1 MCPASKKK
9 KFPDGVKELG
19 KMQQA
24 LVGFC
29 QAQERLERA
38 RKAVKDE
45 RSEARSAQQ
54 ASREMLIESMQRAGV
69 KAVRIPADGE
79 GRARYARLVAAPAKY
94 VPLESVDQILELL
107 RGVGTLVSSLPEADI
122 PDEVHR
128 HFLERA
134 RAAENP
140 APRLRIV
147 RTLPP
152 AEEAASARCAGEP
165 ARLAQTFAA
174 ASDRTATLA
183 SGLRPLQ
190 ATLRTAEAAA
200 RPHVERSAAPP
211 RLVSSDADGGETVL
225 RVQVRGAAPGRARA
239 LGVRKVGA
247 MVRAAALVAALSRA
261 PGADF
266 ETALRERLAP
276 MLESV
281 ARQAA
286 APEQAPRAGRLQ
298 IVRERAPR

>member
-1 MCPASKKK
+1 M
-9 KFPDGVKELG
+9 
-19 KMQQA
+19 
-24 LVGFC
+24 
-29 QAQERLERA
+29 
-38 RKAVKDE
+38 
-45 RSEARSAQQ
+45 
-54 ASREMLIESMQRAGV
+54 
-69 KAVRIPADGE
+69 
-79 GRARYARLVAAPAKY
+79 
-94 VPLESVDQILELL
+94 
-107 RGVGTLVSSLPEADI
+107 
-122 PDEVHR
+122 
-128 HFLERA
+128 
-134 RAAENP
+134 
-140 APRLRIV
+140 

-298 IVRERAPR
+298 IVRERVPR